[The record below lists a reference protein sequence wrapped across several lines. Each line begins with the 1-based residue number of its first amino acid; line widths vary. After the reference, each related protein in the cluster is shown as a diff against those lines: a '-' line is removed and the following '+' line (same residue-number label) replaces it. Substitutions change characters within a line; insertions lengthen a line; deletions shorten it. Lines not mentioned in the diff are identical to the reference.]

1 MKGVYLGGN
10 ARMTLTL
17 LDTRLSVVIN
27 NVLAGPLLAEYVFGR
42 VIILSVWQAGCS
54 FKNIFQ
60 ENRTPSKR

>member
-1 MKGVYLGGN
+1 
-10 ARMTLTL
+10 MTLTL

-27 NVLAGPLLAEYVFGR
+27 NVLAGPLLAEYVIGR
-42 VIILSVWQAGCS
+42 VIILSVWQAGFS